1 MIMSSVDKDIFTSSI
16 SMLVFPFY
24 CLVTQASIS
33 NTILYTNGENGH
45 PCLFPNYFTLSMM
58 LDIFYQVEEVHCI
71 TNLLEIFIM
80 NEC

>member
-1 MIMSSVDKDIFTSSI
+1 MSSVDKHIFTSSI
-16 SMLVFPFY
+16 SMLFSPFY
-24 CLVTQASIS
+24 RLVTQASIS
-33 NTILYTNGENGH
+33 NITLYTNGESGH
-45 PCLFPNYFTLSMM
+45 RCLFPNYFTLSMM